1 MVVPFSGTSIG
12 VFVCVTLILGGGA
25 AILTGQAIA
34 GTWRPAWQ
42 VVFASLG
49 LGFADR
55 FLVFALFDGH
65 LISVPGYLL
74 DTAVIMAFGLI
85 AYRLAWVRNMAA
97 QYPWLYERAGL
108 WRIRERTQP

>member
-12 VFVCVTLILGGGA
+12 VFIGLTLVLGGGA

-42 VVFASLG
+42 VMFASLG

-55 FLVFALFDGH
+55 FLVYGLFDGE
-65 LISVPGYLL
+65 LFSIAGYLF
-74 DTAVIMAFGLI
+74 DTAVIIAFGLI
-85 AYRLAWVRNMAA
+85 AYRLAWVRNMVT
-97 QYPWLYERAGL
+97 QYPWIYQPAGP
-108 WRIRERTQP
+108 WRLRERR

>member
-1 MVVPFSGTSIG
+1 MIVPFSGTSIG
-12 VFVCVTLILGGGA
+12 VFIGLTLVIGGGT
-25 AILTGQAIA
+25 AILTGNAIA

-42 VVFASLG
+42 VMFASLG

-55 FLVFALFDGH
+55 FLVFGLFDGQ
-65 LISVPGYLL
+65 LFSVAGYLF

-108 WRIRERTQP
+108 WRIRERS